1 MRFQNRSDAGRQL
14 ASKLSAFAHRDDV
27 VVLALPRGGMP
38 VAAEVARE
46 LHAPLDVFLVRKLGV
61 PGHSELAMGAIA
73 TGGVRVLS
81 EDLIDQLGIPRPA
94 VEEVAARERVE
105 LERRDRLYRGDRPLL
120 ALRDRTVILVDDGLA
135 TGASMEAAIVA
146 VRQFQPAGVVV
157 AAPVGAVETCRR
169 LKTVADDVVCA
180 AMPDP
185 FQAVGLWYQQFDQT
199 SDEEVIA
206 LLRHARANP
215 VRQARAEATK

>member
-1 MRFQNRSDAGRQL
+1 
-14 ASKLSAFAHRDDV
+14 
-27 VVLALPRGGMP
+27 
-38 VAAEVARE
+38 
-46 LHAPLDVFLVRKLGV
+46 
-61 PGHSELAMGAIA
+61 MGAIA
-73 TGGVRVLS
+73 TGGVCVLS
-81 EDLIDQLGIPRPA
+81 EDLIDQLGIPRPD
-94 VEEVAARERVE
+94 VEQVAAGERVE
-105 LERRDRLYRGDRPLL
+105 LERRERLYRGDRPLP

-146 VRQFQPAGVVV
+146 VRQFQPARVVV

-169 LKTVADDVVCA
+169 LETVADDVVCA

-215 VRQARAEATK
+215 VRQPRAEATK